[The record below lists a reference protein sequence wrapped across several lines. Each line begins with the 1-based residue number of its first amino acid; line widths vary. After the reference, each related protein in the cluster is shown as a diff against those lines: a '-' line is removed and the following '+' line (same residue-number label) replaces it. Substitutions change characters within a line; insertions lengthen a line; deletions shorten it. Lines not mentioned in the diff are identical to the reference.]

1 MEDSK
6 IIDLLFERSEQA
18 IEALDKQFGTVVKK
32 TASNILRNSQDV
44 EECANDTWLAV
55 WNSVPPHRPEPLGSY
70 VCRIARNLAVSRLRT
85 KTAAKRDGGF
95 ELVLDEL
102 AECVPSGTNLEREL
116 EARELLAAVN
126 RFLSAMEY
134 DDRFV
139 FVRRY
144 WYADSVRDIAAA
156 MRVRENQVSLRLFRL
171 REKLRKKLQKEG
183 LL

>member
-18 IEALDKQFGTVVKK
+18 IEALDRQFGPLVKK
-32 TASNILRNSQDV
+32 TASNILRNGQDV

-55 WNSVPPHRPEPLGSY
+55 WNSVPPRRPEPLGSY

-126 RFLSAMEY
+126 RFLSALEY

-156 MRVRENQVSLRLFRL
+156 MRVKENQVSLRLFRI